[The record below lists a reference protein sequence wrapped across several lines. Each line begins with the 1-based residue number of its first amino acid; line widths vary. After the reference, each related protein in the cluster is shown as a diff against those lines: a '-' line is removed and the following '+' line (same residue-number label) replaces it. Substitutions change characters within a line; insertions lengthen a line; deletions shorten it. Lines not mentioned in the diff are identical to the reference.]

1 MTTMNL
7 FQESKDGP
15 RLEIECTFLNLIRH
29 SNKTR
34 EEKKPTTNAV
44 MVKCQPLPTD
54 LELTKDGQCNI
65 YPHSSTA
72 LGGGGGV
79 GTHSVQTQDEE
90 IS

>member
-34 EEKKPTTNAV
+34 EEKKTHHKRCNGEMSTTSHRPGINQGRPV
-44 MVKCQPLPTD
+44 
-54 LELTKDGQCNI
+54 
-65 YPHSSTA
+65 
-72 LGGGGGV
+72 
-79 GTHSVQTQDEE
+79 
-90 IS
+90 